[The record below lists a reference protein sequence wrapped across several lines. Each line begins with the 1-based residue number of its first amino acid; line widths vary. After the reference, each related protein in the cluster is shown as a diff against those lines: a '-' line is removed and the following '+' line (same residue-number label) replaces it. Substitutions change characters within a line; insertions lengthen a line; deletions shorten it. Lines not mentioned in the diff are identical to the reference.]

1 MEQKELDIVKNLIK
15 KYNDVLM
22 NSMSI
27 ALAEDLVNL
36 IVVNGEDKD
45 FKLLDLVKD
54 KTNFRLLVANE
65 FLKLNSNSVLS
76 DLRLMEDE
84 FEFSMVKKKNQ
95 KSSQKKFEF

>member
-1 MEQKELDIVKNLIK
+1 MEQKELEIVKDLIK